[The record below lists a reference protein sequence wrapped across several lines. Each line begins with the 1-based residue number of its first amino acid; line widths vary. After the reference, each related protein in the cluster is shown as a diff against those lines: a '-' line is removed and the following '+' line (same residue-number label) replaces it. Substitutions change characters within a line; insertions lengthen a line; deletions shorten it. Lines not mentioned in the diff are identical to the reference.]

1 MTGVYWFHGFKST
14 PRGNEYFNI
23 LMLIRLL
30 TNGYCPDFII
40 KTSQFKQTY
49 IFSRVAFSLV
59 ECGKQPAKQVRAGTD
74 FPTFK
79 CKTCPCKTGKLKLKV
94 YKPVLTKQQHWSQE
108 DLCRQCWHSS
118 IDTSS
123 LPTRQWT
130 FRLVYKHFKNKGNS
144 LSLNNLSCSPADYCK
159 QVSPWI
165 TDYNWQRFKTKE
177 NY

>member
-1 MTGVYWFHGFKST
+1 M
-14 PRGNEYFNI
+14 
-23 LMLIRLL
+23 
-30 TNGYCPDFII
+30 
-40 KTSQFKQTY
+40 
-49 IFSRVAFSLV
+49 
-59 ECGKQPAKQVRAGTD
+59 RAGTD

-94 YKPVLTKQQHWSQE
+94 YEPVLTKQQHWSQE
-108 DLCRQCWHSS
+108 DLCQQCWHSS

-130 FRLVYKHFKNKGNS
+130 FRLVYEHFKNKGNS
-144 LSLNNLSCSPADYCK
+144 LSLNILSCSPANYCK

-177 NY
+177 IISQSKKNFYLVGNTVLLTALLIGLHETFYPDLRVDPNLN

>member
-1 MTGVYWFHGFKST
+1 
-14 PRGNEYFNI
+14 
-23 LMLIRLL
+23 MLIRLL

-94 YKPVLTKQQHWSQE
+94 YKPVLTKQQH
-108 DLCRQCWHSS
+108 
-118 IDTSS
+118 
-123 LPTRQWT
+123 
-130 FRLVYKHFKNKGNS
+130 
-144 LSLNNLSCSPADYCK
+144 
-159 QVSPWI
+159 
-165 TDYNWQRFKTKE
+165 
-177 NY
+177 